1 MDSNTSG
8 IFQGKHGAPL
18 TSVQQYQSWLC
29 VHPDHV
35 GFVIGAKGATVKK
48 IASECR
54 CYVRIQD
61 PNAFSKGLPWFIIK
75 GDLQSGVC
83 EAYHRLRTIANEAD
97 RRLPRMETQS
107 GPTPRPKAKLNIK
120 EQEVGPAV
128 KSEEPKE
135 VTVTKMTDN
144 GGNECLVDPKTHEV
158 YDEDGRLIGHWK
170 DGFVMARADASE

>member
-8 IFQGKHGAPL
+8 IFHGKHGAPL
-18 TSVQQYQSWLC
+18 TTVTQYQSWLC

-48 IASECR
+48 IASDCR

-61 PNAFSKGLPWFIIK
+61 PNAFSKGFPWFIIK
-75 GDLQSGVC
+75 GDVQSGVC

-97 RRLPRMETQS
+97 RRLPRMGTQN
-107 GPTPRPKAKLNIK
+107 GPAPRPKAKLNVK
-120 EQEVGPAV
+120 EQEVEPAV
-128 KSEEPKE
+128 TPEEPKE

-144 GGNECLVDPKTHEV
+144 EGNERLVDPKTHEV